1 MILLARHGETDDNVP
16 PLRFQGQR
24 DTPLNERGRAQAR
37 ELAERVAALDPPI
50 ASLWCSDLSRAR
62 ETAEI
67 VGARIGLAPRP
78 DARLREG
85 WRGEWEGFLF
95 EEIERRDPE
104 RYAAWR
110 NPDAEI
116 GFRFPGGE
124 TLAQQQA
131 RVLACLRE
139 IAGEDG
145 FRPPAVASE
154 RPAGDV
160 TPAAVASERSAGDVT
175 PPALV
180 VCHGGSIRTVLCSR
194 DPRGLAAFH
203 TFEIPNV
210 ALVPVEEAA
219 LR

>member
-1 MILLARHGETDDNVP
+1 VILLARHGETDDNVP

-24 DTPLNERGRAQAR
+24 DTPLNARGREQAR
-37 ELAERVAALDPPI
+37 ELAERVAALDPPV
-50 ASLWCSDLSRAR
+50 AALWSSDLSRAR

-67 VGARIGLAPRP
+67 VGARLGLAPRL

-95 EEIERRDPE
+95 DEIAASDPE

-110 NPDAEI
+110 NPGGEI
-116 GFRFPGGE
+116 GFQFPGGE

-131 RVLACLRE
+131 RVLECLRE
-139 IAGEDG
+139 IGAG
-145 FRPPAVASE
+145 PL
-154 RPAGDV
+154 
-160 TPAAVASERSAGDVT
+160 
-175 PPALV
+175 PALA
-180 VCHGGSIRTVLCSR
+180 VCHGGSIRTMLCAR

-203 TFEIPNV
+203 TFAVPNA
-210 ALVPVEEAA
+210 ALVPVEQAV

>member
-1 MILLARHGETDDNVP
+1 MLLLARHGETDDNVA

-24 DTPLNERGRAQAR
+24 DTPLNGRGRAQAR

-62 ETAEI
+62 ETADI
-67 VGARIGLAPRP
+67 VGARIGLEPRL

-95 EEIERRDPE
+95 DEVERADPE

-110 NPDAEI
+110 NPDAES

-124 TLAQQQA
+124 SLAEQQA
-131 RVLACLRE
+131 RVLACLRDMP
-139 IAGEDG
+139 DG
-145 FRPPAVASE
+145 
-154 RPAGDV
+154 
-160 TPAAVASERSAGDVT
+160 
-175 PPALV
+175 ALA
-180 VCHGGSIRTVLCSR
+180 VCHGGSIRTMLCRR

-203 TFEIPNV
+203 TFEVPNV
-210 ALVPVEEAA
+210 ALVPVDPAE

>member
-24 DTPLNERGRAQAR
+24 DTPLNDHGREQAR
-37 ELAERVAALDPPI
+37 ELGERVAALDPPV
-50 ASLWCSDLSRAR
+50 ASLWTSDLSRAR

-67 VGARIGLAPRP
+67 VGARIGLKPQL

-95 EEIERRDPE
+95 EQIERSDPE

-124 TLAQQQA
+124 SLAEQQA
-131 RVLACLRE
+131 RVLDALAE
-139 IAGEDG
+139 IAERISRPPATASGSPADAA
-145 FRPPAVASE
+145 FRPPATASGS
-154 RPAGDV
+154 PTGDV
-160 TPAAVASERSAGDVT
+160 S
-175 PPALV
+175 LV
-180 VCHGGSIRTVLCSR
+180 VCHGGSIRTVLCR
-194 DPRGLAAFH
+194 DDPRGLAAFH
-203 TFEIPNV
+203 TFAVPNV
-210 ALVPVEEAA
+210 ALVPAEVAA
-219 LR
+219 PR

>member
-1 MILLARHGETDDNVP
+1 MLLLARHGETDDNVP

-50 ASLWCSDLSRAR
+50 AALWCSDLSRAR

-67 VGARIGLAPRP
+67 VGARIGLAARP

-110 NPDAEI
+110 QPDAEI
-116 GFRFPGGE
+116 GFQFPGGE
-124 TLAQQQA
+124 TLAQQQQ
-131 RVLACLRE
+131 RVLACLRDMA
-139 IAGEDG
+139 AG
-145 FRPPAVASE
+145 PL
-154 RPAGDV
+154 
-160 TPAAVASERSAGDVT
+160 
-175 PPALV
+175 PALA
-180 VCHGGSIRTVLCSR
+180 VCHGGSIRTVLCSN

-203 TFEIPNV
+203 AFEVPNV
-210 ALVPVEEAA
+210 ALVPVEQAVS
-219 LR
+219 R

>member
-1 MILLARHGETDDNVP
+1 MLLLARHGETDDNVP

-24 DTPLNERGRAQAR
+24 DTPLNDRGRAQAR

-67 VGARIGLAPRP
+67 VGARIGLEPRS

-95 EEIERRDPE
+95 DEIAARDPE

-110 NPDAEI
+110 APDSEV

-124 TLAQQQA
+124 SLAEQQA
-131 RVLACLRE
+131 RVLESLRD
-139 IAGEDG
+139 ISTAAPQGR
-145 FRPPAVASE
+145 F
-154 RPAGDV
+154 RPAGDR
-160 TPAAVASERSAGDVT
+160 ERSPSGDVT
-175 PPALV
+175 LV
-180 VCHGGSIRTVLCSR
+180 VCHGGSIRTVLCRR

-203 TFEIPNV
+203 TFDVPNV
-210 ALVPVEEAA
+210 ALVPIEAA
-219 LR
+219 ELR

>member
-16 PLRFQGQR
+16 PLRFQGQS
-24 DTPLNERGRAQAR
+24 DTPLNDHGRAQAR
-37 ELAERVAALDPPI
+37 ELAQRVAALDPPI

-67 VGARIGLAPRP
+67 VGARIGLEPRL

-95 EEIERRDPE
+95 DEVAASDPE

-110 NPDAEI
+110 DPDAEV
-116 GFRFPGGE
+116 GFHFPGGE

-131 RVLACLRE
+131 RVVDALKDVTA
-139 IAGEDG
+139 AGEL
-145 FRPPAVASE
+145 
-154 RPAGDV
+154 
-160 TPAAVASERSAGDVT
+160 
-175 PPALV
+175 PALL
-180 VCHGGSIRTVLCSR
+180 VCHGGSIRTVLCRS

-203 TFEIPNV
+203 TFEVPNV
-210 ALVPVEEAA
+210 ALVPVELAE
-219 LR
+219 L

>member
-37 ELAERVAALDPPI
+37 ELAEQVAALDPPI
-50 ASLWCSDLSRAR
+50 AALWSSDLSRAR

-67 VGARIGLAPRP
+67 VGERIGLAPRL

-95 EEIERRDPE
+95 EEIAARDPE

-110 NPDAEI
+110 SPDAEI

-131 RVLACLRE
+131 RVLACLQE
-139 IAGEDG
+139 IAAESA
-145 FRPPAVASE
+145 F
-154 RPAGDV
+154 RPAGDR
-160 TPAAVASERSAGDVT
+160 ERSPSGDVT
-175 PPALV
+175 LA
-180 VCHGGSIRTVLCSR
+180 VCHGGSIRTVLCAH

-203 TFEIPNV
+203 TFAVPNV
-210 ALVPVEEAA
+210 ALVAVEEAV

>member
-1 MILLARHGETDDNVP
+1 MLLLARHGETDDNVP

-24 DTPLNERGRAQAR
+24 DTPLNDRGREQAR

-67 VGARIGLAPRP
+67 VGARVGLEPRP

-95 EEIERRDPE
+95 EQVERADPE

-124 TLAQQQA
+124 SLAEQQA
-131 RVLACLRE
+131 RVLACLRD
-139 IAGEDG
+139 IST
-145 FRPPAVASE
+145 VA
-154 RPAGDV
+154 PDALPV
-160 TPAAVASERSAGDVT
+160 
-175 PPALV
+175 LV
-180 VCHGGSIRTVLCSR
+180 VCHGGSIRTVLCAR

-203 TFEIPNV
+203 SFEVPNV
-210 ALVPVEEAA
+210 ALVPLDPAE
-219 LR
+219 LG

>member
-1 MILLARHGETDDNVP
+1 MLLLARHGETDDNVP

-78 DARLREG
+78 DPRLREG

-95 EEIERRDPE
+95 EEIEARDPE

-110 NPDAEI
+110 HPDAEI
-116 GFRFPGGE
+116 GFQFPGGE

-139 IAGEDG
+139 IAE
-145 FRPPAVASE
+145 VTS
-154 RPAGDV
+154 PAGG
-160 TPAAVASERSAGDVT
+160 PLAGAGGRNAGSAL
-175 PPALV
+175 A
-180 VCHGGSIRTVLCSR
+180 VCHGGSIRTVLCSH

-203 TFEIPNV
+203 TFEVPNV
-210 ALVPVEEAA
+210 ALVPVEQAV

>member
-1 MILLARHGETDDNVP
+1 VILLARHGETDDNVP

-50 ASLWCSDLSRAR
+50 ASLWSSDLSRAR

-67 VGARIGLAPRP
+67 VAERIGLRPRL

-95 EEIERRDPE
+95 DEIAARDPE

-110 NPDAEI
+110 APNAEI
-116 GFRFPGGE
+116 GFQFPGGE
-124 TLAQQQA
+124 TLLQQQA
-131 RVLACLRE
+131 RVLECLHE
-139 IAGEDG
+139 IAAGSA
-145 FRPPAVASE
+145 F
-154 RPAGDV
+154 RPAGDR
-160 TPAAVASERSAGDVT
+160 ERPPSGDVT
-175 PPALV
+175 LV
-180 VCHGGSIRTVLCSR
+180 VCHGGSIRTVLCAH

-203 TFEIPNV
+203 TFEVPNV
-210 ALVPVEEAA
+210 ALVPVEQAV

>member
-24 DTPLNERGRAQAR
+24 DTPLNERGREQAR

-67 VGARIGLAPRP
+67 VGERIGLAPRL

-95 EEIERRDPE
+95 DEVAASDPE

-110 NPDAEI
+110 SPDAEV
-116 GFRFPGGE
+116 GFHFPGGE

-131 RVLACLRE
+131 RVLASLRDMPE
-139 IAGEDG
+139 GSLA
-145 FRPPAVASE
+145 
-154 RPAGDV
+154 
-160 TPAAVASERSAGDVT
+160 
-175 PPALV
+175 
-180 VCHGGSIRTVLCSR
+180 VCHGGSIRTTLCRR

-203 TFEIPNV
+203 TFEVPNV
-210 ALVPVEEAA
+210 ALVPVEVAE
-219 LR
+219 L

>member
-1 MILLARHGETDDNVP
+1 MLLLARHGETDDNVP

-37 ELAERVAALDPPI
+37 ELAERVAALDPPV

-67 VGARIGLAPRP
+67 VGARIGLEPRS

-95 EEIERRDPE
+95 EEIEAREPE

-110 NPDAEI
+110 HPDAEV

-124 TLAQQQA
+124 SLAEQQA
-131 RVLACLRE
+131 RVLAALAD
-139 IAGEDG
+139 IAGDG
-145 FRPPAVASE
+145 FRPPATASGS
-154 RPAGDV
+154 PAGDES
-160 TPAAVASERSAGDVT
+160 T
-175 PPALV
+175 ALV
-180 VCHGGSIRTVLCSR
+180 VCHGGSIRTVLCAR

-203 TFEIPNV
+203 AFEVPNV
-210 ALVPVEEAA
+210 ALVPVAEEA

>member
-24 DTPLNERGRAQAR
+24 DTPLNDAGRAQAR
-37 ELAERVAALDPPI
+37 ELAERVAALDPPV
-50 ASLWCSDLSRAR
+50 ASLWCSDLSRAV

-67 VGARIGLAPRP
+67 VGARIGLTPRP

-85 WRGEWEGFLF
+85 WRGAWEGFLF
-95 EEIERRDPE
+95 EEIAAREPE

-110 NPDAEI
+110 APDAQE

-124 TLAQQQA
+124 SLAEQQA
-131 RVLACLRE
+131 RVLAALADV
-139 IAGEDG
+139 AGGNG

-160 TPAAVASERSAGDVT
+160 ST
-175 PPALV
+175 ALV
-180 VCHGGSIRTVLCSR
+180 VCHGGSIRTVLCKR

-203 TFEIPNV
+203 DFEIPNA
-210 ALVPVEEAA
+210 ALVPVQETA

>member
-24 DTPLNERGRAQAR
+24 DTPLNDTGRAQAR
-37 ELAERVAALDPPI
+37 ELAEQVARREQPI
-50 ASLWCSDLSRAR
+50 GSLWCSDLSRAR

-67 VGARIGLAPRP
+67 VGARIGLTPRL

-95 EEIERRDPE
+95 EQIERSDPE

-110 NPDAEI
+110 RPDAEV

-124 TLAQQQA
+124 SLAEQQA

-139 IAGEDG
+139 VE
-145 FRPPAVASE
+145 E
-154 RPAGDV
+154 
-160 TPAAVASERSAGDVT
+160 T
-175 PPALV
+175 ALV
-180 VCHGGSIRTVLCSR
+180 VCHGGSIRTVLCR
-194 DPRGLAAFH
+194 DDPRGLAAFH
-203 TFEIPNV
+203 DFDVPNV
-210 ALVPVEEAA
+210 AVVPLAQGA
-219 LR
+219 TRP

>member
-67 VGARIGLAPRP
+67 VGARIGLEPRP

-85 WRGEWEGFLF
+85 WRGAWEGRLF
-95 EEIERRDPE
+95 EEVERRDPE

-110 NPDAEI
+110 HPDAEV
-116 GFRFPGGE
+116 GFQFPGGE
-124 TLAQQQA
+124 TLAQQRA
-131 RVLACLRE
+131 RVLDCLRE
-139 IAGEDG
+139 IATGEL
-145 FRPPAVASE
+145 
-154 RPAGDV
+154 
-160 TPAAVASERSAGDVT
+160 
-175 PPALV
+175 PALA
-180 VCHGGSIRTVLCSR
+180 VCHGGSIRTVLCGR

-203 TFEIPNV
+203 AFEVPNA
-210 ALVPVEEAA
+210 ALVPVEEEA

>member
-1 MILLARHGETDDNVP
+1 MLLLARHGETDDNVP

-24 DTPLNERGRAQAR
+24 DTPLNDRGREQAR
-37 ELAERVAALDPPI
+37 ELGERVAALDPPV

-67 VGARIGLAPRP
+67 VGARIGLEPRP
-78 DARLREG
+78 DGRLREG

-95 EEIERRDPE
+95 EEIERADPE

-110 NPDAEI
+110 APDAKI

-124 TLAQQQA
+124 SLAEQQA

-139 IAGEDG
+139 I
-145 FRPPAVASE
+145 SE
-154 RPAGDV
+154 VTSPAGG
-160 TPAAVASERSAGDVT
+160 PLAGAGGRNT
-175 PPALV
+175 GSALV
-180 VCHGGSIRTVLCSR
+180 VCHGGSIRTMLCRR

-203 TFEIPNV
+203 TFEVPNV
-210 ALVPVEEAA
+210 ALVPIEPAE

>member
-24 DTPLNERGRAQAR
+24 DTPLNDRGRAQAH
-37 ELAERVAALDPPI
+37 ELAQRVAALEPPI
-50 ASLWCSDLSRAR
+50 AALWSSDLSRAR

-67 VGARIGLAPRP
+67 VGARLGLAPRQ

-85 WRGEWEGFLF
+85 WRGDWEGFLF
-95 EEIERRDPE
+95 EEIERREPE

-110 NPDAEI
+110 NPDAQI

-124 TLAQQQA
+124 SLAEQQA
-131 RVLACLRE
+131 RVLAALRDLR
-139 IAGEDG
+139 DG
-145 FRPPAVASE
+145 PL
-154 RPAGDV
+154 
-160 TPAAVASERSAGDVT
+160 
-175 PPALV
+175 PALA
-180 VCHGGSIRTVLCSR
+180 VCHGGSIRTVLCAR

-203 TFEIPNV
+203 TFELPNV
-210 ALVPVEEAA
+210 ALVTVEEAV

>member
-16 PLRFQGQR
+16 PYRFQGQR
-24 DTPLNERGRAQAR
+24 DTPLNEVGREQAR
-37 ELAERVAALDPPI
+37 ELAERVAALDPPV
-50 ASLWCSDLSRAR
+50 ASLWSSDLSRAR

-67 VGARIGLAPRP
+67 VGARIGLTPRL

-95 EEIERRDPE
+95 DEIAARDPE

-110 NPDAEI
+110 SPNAEV
-116 GFRFPGGE
+116 GFHFPGGE

-131 RVLACLRE
+131 RVLECLRA
-139 IAGEDG
+139 IAVG
-145 FRPPAVASE
+145 PL
-154 RPAGDV
+154 
-160 TPAAVASERSAGDVT
+160 
-175 PPALV
+175 PALA
-180 VCHGGSIRTVLCSR
+180 VCHGGSIRTVLCAH

-203 TFEIPNV
+203 TFTVPNV
-210 ALVPVEEAA
+210 ALMPVEEAV

>member
-50 ASLWCSDLSRAR
+50 ASLWTSDLSRAR
-62 ETAEI
+62 ETADI
-67 VGARIGLAPRP
+67 VGARIGLEPRP

-95 EEIERRDPE
+95 DEIAAAEPD

-110 NPDAEI
+110 APDAEV

-124 TLAQQQA
+124 SLAEQQA
-131 RVLACLRE
+131 RVLACCRE
-139 IAGEDG
+139 AADG
-145 FRPPAVASE
+145 DGA
-154 RPAGDV
+154 RPA
-160 TPAAVASERSAGDVT
+160 
-175 PPALV
+175 LL
-180 VCHGGSIRTVLCSR
+180 VCHGGSIRTLLCR
-194 DPRGLAAFH
+194 ADPRGLAAFH
-203 TFEIPNV
+203 TFEVPNV
-210 ALVPVEEAA
+210 ALMPLEAAA